1 MVLVNQQCKWWC
13 QKCLIMV
20 ARLHIDF
27 QPVVELDL
35 KDNRQL
41 HFLPFER
48 TGPNSRQRNM
58 TRRLEEASNNNVSGR
73 SGGKC

>member
-1 MVLVNQQCKWWC
+1 MKWCQKEACVLKYSILLYMCIEMVLVNQQCKWWC

-20 ARLHIDF
+20 ARLHLDF

-35 KDNRQL
+35 KDNRPL

-48 TGPNSRQRNM
+48 TGPNSR
-58 TRRLEEASNNNVSGR
+58 
-73 SGGKC
+73 

>member
-48 TGPNSRQRNM
+48 TGPNSR
-58 TRRLEEASNNNVSGR
+58 
-73 SGGKC
+73 